1 MSVVKTTQSYRD
13 YSSRLI
19 SALNT
24 VNVESWDAA
33 AEMLLSAWS
42 DGTRVFICGNGGSA
56 STASHITTDWSK
68 GLRSLTGRAMQVHCL
83 VDNLSLV
90 MALGNDLSFE
100 EIFQKQ
106 IEMFA
111 HPNDTLVVISGSG
124 NSRNV
129 INAVEFAREQ
139 DMKIIGLTGFGGG
152 ALCELTD
159 LMVNVPVENMQVVE
173 DLHLSFGHF
182 VLEYIFN
189 AHLESL

>member
-19 SALNT
+19 SALNN

-33 AEMLLSAWS
+33 AKMLLNAWS

-68 GLRSLTGRAMQVHCL
+68 GLRNLTGRAMQVHCL

-106 IEMFA
+106 IEMFGNA
-111 HPNDTLVVISGSG
+111 NDTLVVISGSG

-139 DMKIIGLTGFGGG
+139 DMKIIGLTGFSGG
-152 ALCELTD
+152 ALCGLTD

-189 AHLESL
+189 AHMESL